1 MRIDAKTQR
10 GQAVSIIVDGAPAQ
24 AFLGESVA
32 GALLASGR
40 RAWRTTPQ
48 GEARGIFCGI
58 GVCFD
63 CAATVNG
70 VPHTRACQTLVADG
84 MVISSRPPT
93 ADS

>member
-48 GEARGIFCGI
+48 GEARGM
-58 GVCFD
+58 
-63 CAATVNG
+63 
-70 VPHTRACQTLVADG
+70 RACQTLVADG